1 MPVGAVGAL
10 CLRRGLQ
17 RRWIVGIATGI
28 GAAAADGMLAG
39 AAVYGISFIIGY
51 ILDNEALFRFGGGV
65 FLLMLGIYMIICRN
79 TVATSAEKNAANHR
93 EHAGRITGAVAT
105 GFFLTII
112 NPATLFAFIGVFAA
126 FDLVDETDHPEG
138 AEMIVSGVIM
148 GSLLW
153 WITLTTGSCMMRRR
167 LPANIL
173 GIINGVL
180 GIVVGGLGGFSLLS
194 VLPVIF

>member
-39 AAVYGISFIIGY
+39 AAVYGISLIIGY

-65 FLLMLGIYMIICRN
+65 FLLMLGIYMIMRRN
-79 TVATSAEKNAANHR
+79 TVATSAEKNADNRR
-93 EHAGRITGAVAT
+93 EHPGHITGAVAT
-105 GFFLTII
+105 GFVLTII

-126 FDLVDETDHPEG
+126 FGLVDETDHPEG